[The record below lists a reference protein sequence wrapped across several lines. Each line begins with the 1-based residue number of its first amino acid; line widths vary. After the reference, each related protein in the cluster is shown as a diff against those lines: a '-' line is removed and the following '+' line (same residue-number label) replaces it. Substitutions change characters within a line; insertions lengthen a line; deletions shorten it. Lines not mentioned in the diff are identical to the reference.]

1 MKNLFLLSLL
11 LFPNLDSVFLTTR
24 ESSSTPPNW
33 DYLPVLRRFME
44 EDDLCYGRQKTVF
57 SLDGEDYLYT
67 QVLHEG
73 EYEGYVLSKDD
84 EFVQACL
91 TEKDPVSDYDARY
104 YFDGFLFLDE
114 AKPRSMPEHLDV
126 TASGTL
132 GRKGVARRAEEPFYP
147 EHYPSVS
154 SSVTYYS
161 WTDTGSDY
169 SQFYWLND
177 VPEYYWSYGC
187 SPTAAAMLTS
197 FLDRY
202 CSDFS
207 GLYDGLLP
215 LKTPIPEDFSDPY
228 PNDVRVQA
236 AISELAQIFQTDS
249 EGVTLSTRIPGGLE
263 NLFRERGIDDY
274 YVKVSNNFVFYSN
287 LIKKCRLPVLMGIKT
302 DQTSFIMDH
311 TVLSYGIVY
320 RPSQSVPDIIAHST
334 WASHPGNYFFSCSDA
349 WEFYYVTNVGY

>member
-114 AKPRSMPEHLDV
+114 AKPRSMPERLDV

-154 SSVTYYS
+154 SSVTYS
-161 WTDTGSDY
+161 MPSPNIIGAM
-169 SQFYWLND
+169 D
-177 VPEYYWSYGC
+177 VLRQPQRC
-187 SPTAAAMLTS
+187 SPHSWIGTARTFPVSTTACSPLRPRYQKISTTHILMMYEFKRQ
-197 FLDRY
+197 FL
-202 CSDFS
+202 SWHKFS
-207 GLYDGLLP
+207 RPIAKESLCP
-215 LKTPIPEDFSDPY
+215 L
-228 PNDVRVQA
+228 A
-236 AISELAQIFQTDS
+236 FQVD
-249 EGVTLSTRIPGGLE
+249 
-263 NLFRERGIDDY
+263 
-274 YVKVSNNFVFYSN
+274 
-287 LIKKCRLPVLMGIKT
+287 
-302 DQTSFIMDH
+302 
-311 TVLSYGIVY
+311 
-320 RPSQSVPDIIAHST
+320 
-334 WASHPGNYFFSCSDA
+334 
-349 WEFYYVTNVGY
+349 